1 MIDLREIAEDEFGLV
16 ATWLSDPEINRW
28 LSVEWRIHAVTDRTV
43 AMAVMSPRNRLR
55 MIVCDGRPVGVIG
68 LSLINEPEHTAML
81 WFALGERSQGSRGIM
96 SEASARFVR
105 QAFTDWGFRSLSAHI
120 NEHNA
125 PSLRVTERIGF
136 RRVGVLRKGFLHEGQ
151 YVDRIVL
158 DLLPE
163 DLGLPP
169 VAP

>member
-1 MIDLREIAEDEFGLV
+1 MIDLREIREDEFGLV
-16 ATWLSDPEINRW
+16 ANWLADPEINRW
-28 LSVEWRIHAVTDRTV
+28 LSVEWRTHAVTDRTV

-55 MIVCDGRPVGVIG
+55 MIVCDGQPVGVVA
-68 LSLINEPEHTAML
+68 LSLINETEHTAML

-105 QAFTDWGFRSLSAHI
+105 QAFMDWGFRSLSAHI

-125 PSLRVTERIGF
+125 ASLRVATRIGF
-136 RRVGVLRKGFLHEGQ
+136 RQVGVLRKGFLHEGQ